1 MKINWLN
8 LIAWLLLLMISIVSI
23 AILIR
28 FWILVPGLV
37 LLIFLILRKEIKNE

>member
-8 LIAWLLLLMISIVSI
+8 LITWLLLLMISIVSI

-28 FWILVPGLV
+28 FLDFGPWFSFID
-37 LLIFLILRKEIKNE
+37 IFDFKKGDKK